1 MGRGISEVG
10 VGELVK
16 AGLDL
21 EEAKV
26 VERGLKDAIAGTG
39 GGGSDPRELWR
50 QITARR
56 LLRPSHP
63 HKLHQLV
70 YHSVYAHYDSSA
82 NGPPLYCFPSLNQ
95 SKYTNLGRLM
105 ETHGSKLLGAS
116 YKDPITSFSLFQKFT
131 VQHPEVYWSFIL
143 KELSIQFREVPN
155 CILDTSDKSKHGG
168 TWLPG
173 SVLNIAECCLQATKY
188 PRKQDDSLA
197 IVWRNE
203 DCDDSH
209 VNQMTLKELR
219 EQVMSVASALDAIF
233 SKGDAIAID
242 MPMTVTAVII
252 YLAIVLS
259 GFVVVSIADSFA
271 AKEIATRLRVS
282 RAKAIFTQDLQ
293 TKRMIGS
300 GHEKDGLY
308 FLDSETSPPPSAVL
322 SASVSP
328 LQWHFRLG
336 HPSLAKLKLA
346 VPCLSHVSQ
355 IECEACQFGKH
366 HRSSFPRRNDFIV
379 RGGRKFPLYSRV
391 VEAVPP
397 KAIVI
402 PASGKDV
409 DVQLRKQDL
418 SWKHF
423 LSSVDYHPR
432 SNYFSPVYLPI
443 DSTTNILFS
452 SGTTGD
458 PKAIPWTQ
466 LSPIRCAADSWANV
480 DVQSGDVLCWP
491 TNLGWVMGPI
501 LLYSCFLTGATL
513 ALYHGSPLG
522 RGFGQFV
529 QDAGVTILGTV
540 PSLVKAWKST
550 HCMEGLDWTKIRSF
564 GSTGEASNVDDDLW
578 LSSRAYYKPIIE
590 CCGGTELA
598 SSYIQGSL
606 LQPQA
611 FGTFSSASMTTGFVI
626 LDEHGV
632 PYLDD
637 QACVGEVGLF
647 PQYMGATDRL
657 LNADHEEVYFK
668 GMPMY
673 KGMTS
678 SVEIERVCDQANESI
693 METAAVSAA
702 PANGGPEQLAIF
714 VVLKKGF
721 NTQPDKLK
729 MLFSRAIQR
738 NLNPLFKVNFVKIVP
753 EFPRTASNKLLRRVL
768 RDKLKH
774 ELHVWSKM

>member
-63 HKLHQLV
+63 HQLHQLV

-173 SVLNIAECCLQATKY
+173 SVLNIAECCLQATNY

-219 EQVMSVASALDAIF
+219 EQVITNPFYGVMKLVMISTLIGSNYKNSKQSVASALDAIF

-282 RAKAIFTQDLQ
+282 RAKAIFTQ
-293 TKRMIGS
+293 
-300 GHEKDGLY
+300 
-308 FLDSETSPPPSAVL
+308 
-322 SASVSP
+322 
-328 LQWHFRLG
+328 
-336 HPSLAKLKLA
+336 
-346 VPCLSHVSQ
+346 
-355 IECEACQFGKH
+355 
-366 HRSSFPRRNDFIV
+366 
-379 RGGRKFPLYSRV
+379 
-391 VEAVPP
+391 
-397 KAIVI
+397 
-402 PASGKDV
+402 
-409 DVQLRKQDL
+409 
-418 SWKHF
+418 
-423 LSSVDYHPR
+423 
-432 SNYFSPVYLPI
+432 
-443 DSTTNILFS
+443 
-452 SGTTGD
+452 
-458 PKAIPWTQ
+458 
-466 LSPIRCAADSWANV
+466 
-480 DVQSGDVLCWP
+480 
-491 TNLGWVMGPI
+491 
-501 LLYSCFLTGATL
+501 
-513 ALYHGSPLG
+513 
-522 RGFGQFV
+522 
-529 QDAGVTILGTV
+529 
-540 PSLVKAWKST
+540 
-550 HCMEGLDWTKIRSF
+550 
-564 GSTGEASNVDDDLW
+564 
-578 LSSRAYYKPIIE
+578 
-590 CCGGTELA
+590 
-598 SSYIQGSL
+598 
-606 LQPQA
+606 
-611 FGTFSSASMTTGFVI
+611 
-626 LDEHGV
+626 
-632 PYLDD
+632 
-637 QACVGEVGLF
+637 
-647 PQYMGATDRL
+647 
-657 LNADHEEVYFK
+657 
-668 GMPMY
+668 
-673 KGMTS
+673 
-678 SVEIERVCDQANESI
+678 
-693 METAAVSAA
+693 
-702 PANGGPEQLAIF
+702 
-714 VVLKKGF
+714 
-721 NTQPDKLK
+721 
-729 MLFSRAIQR
+729 
-738 NLNPLFKVNFVKIVP
+738 
-753 EFPRTASNKLLRRVL
+753 
-768 RDKLKH
+768 
-774 ELHVWSKM
+774 

>member
-173 SVLNIAECCLQATKY
+173 SVLNIAECCLQATNY

-282 RAKAIFTQDLQ
+282 RAKAIFTQD
-293 TKRMIGS
+293 
-300 GHEKDGLY
+300 
-308 FLDSETSPPPSAVL
+308 
-322 SASVSP
+322 
-328 LQWHFRLG
+328 
-336 HPSLAKLKLA
+336 
-346 VPCLSHVSQ
+346 
-355 IECEACQFGKH
+355 
-366 HRSSFPRRNDFIV
+366 FIV

-466 LSPIRCAADSWANV
+466 LSPIRCAADSWAHV